1 MTGSFIKVCKKILNP
16 EGIAHDI
23 VNAAQNF
30 LRLEAAGGILLGL
43 AAVVAIIIANS
54 PLFPFYDYVLNGVKF
69 RIGFDDAQGVFS
81 FELKKSL
88 LHWINDG
95 FMTIFFLL
103 VGLEIKREIVS
114 GELSSR
120 DRALLPL
127 LAAVGGMVVPMGIYW
142 LVNRDSPGTMG
153 GWAIPAAT
161 DIAFALGVL
170 SLLGSRVPLSV
181 KVLLTAIAVI
191 DDIGAILIIAV
202 FYSHEI
208 AGNPLSIA
216 AAATGFLL
224 LLNIKKVSHV
234 TPYLLAGFVL
244 WAAVLESGLHA
255 TLAGVIT
262 ALFIPVR
269 ALNSRGHSPCAE
281 LEHGLH
287 PYVAFGILP
296 LFAFA
301 NAGVPFTGM
310 GWHSLGEPVTLGIIL
325 GLVIGKPL
333 GIFSVIWLAVVAGI
347 SPRPKDAS
355 WLHLAAMA
363 VLCGIGFTMSL
374 FIGGLAFAGPEMQ
387 APVRLGVLGGSA
399 VSALAGAGLIY
410 FFSPPKARSK

>member
-1 MTGSFIKVCKKILNP
+1 MCRKILNP

-23 VNAAQNF
+23 ADAARNF

-54 PLFPFYDYVLNGVKF
+54 PLFPFYDYVLNGIKF
-69 RIGFDDAQGVFS
+69 HIGFDDAQRSFD

-127 LAAVGGMVVPMGIYW
+127 LAAIGGMVVPMGIYW
-142 LVNRDSPGTMG
+142 LVNKGSPETMG

-170 SLLGSRVPLSV
+170 SLLGSRVPLSI

-216 AAATGFLL
+216 AAAIGFLL
-224 LLNIKKVSHV
+224 FLNVRKVSHI

-269 ALNSRGHSPCAE
+269 VLNSRGHSPCAE

-310 GWHSLGEPVTLGIIL
+310 GWHSLGEPVTLGVIL
-325 GLVIGKPL
+325 GLAVGKPL
-333 GIFSVIWLAVVAGI
+333 GIFSVIWLAVVTGI
-347 SPRPKDAS
+347 SPKPKDAN
-355 WLHLAAMA
+355 WLHLYAMA

-399 VSALAGAGLIY
+399 VSALAGAGLLY
-410 FFSPPKARSK
+410 FFSGSKKQAG